1 MKSVAI
7 ICCTLISVYVCRIF
21 ANLFL
26 PLQAKAY
33 VTFLSTIFSYYV
45 VNTFFLI
52 NVIACKKKKWK
63 QKKIMKTYANIIK
76 SLWFLPKSYS

>member
-52 NVIACKKKKWK
+52 NVIACKKKK
-63 QKKIMKTYANIIK
+63 KKTEKNYENLCQHHKKLMIFAKI
-76 SLWFLPKSYS
+76 L

>member
-1 MKSVAI
+1 MLPF

-45 VNTFFLI
+45 VNIFFLI
-52 NVIACKKKKWK
+52 NVIACKKKK
-63 QKKIMKTYANIIK
+63 KKTEKNYENLCQHHKKLMIFAKI
-76 SLWFLPKSYS
+76 L

>member
-1 MKSVAI
+1 MPLF

-26 PLQAKAY
+26 SLQAKAY

-45 VNTFFLI
+45 VYLFLI
-52 NVIACKKKKWK
+52 NVIACKKEKK
-63 QKKIMKTYANIIK
+63 KKKKKDNEIYANIIK
-76 SLWFLPKSYS
+76 SL

>member
-1 MKSVAI
+1 MLPF

-45 VNTFFLI
+45 VNIFFLI
-52 NVIACKKKKWK
+52 NVIACKKKK
-63 QKKIMKTYANIIK
+63 KKIEKNYENLCQHHKKLMIFAKI
-76 SLWFLPKSYS
+76 L